1 MTVGWIWGVYII
13 ILRQQ
18 PLLEFVDLYQ
28 NFVHKCIK
36 FIKTLID
43 VHKHCIIELMSISL
57 PPKFLTYDR
66 FQYVLLQFLC
76 NTFIHC
82 HNFQDILDE
91 IIVLAT

>member
-1 MTVGWIWGVYII
+1 MNVGCIWGVYII

-43 VHKHCIIELMSISL
+43 VTSIA
-57 PPKFLTYDR
+57 
-66 FQYVLLQFLC
+66 LLS
-76 NTFIHC
+76 
-82 HNFQDILDE
+82 
-91 IIVLAT
+91 